1 MATTTADTLP
11 FSLDERIL
19 IGSSSNASSSSKT
32 ATKTVRLESLAQWN
46 GNSWI
51 HPFSDID
58 LGLVSGSNKYKHR
71 IYKVDMSISSHG
83 AQQFP
88 KSVSGLD
95 HIPTLP
101 LHNDGDTSHS
111 SAHENERYLS
121 KPQGFF
127 LSILPVDGLT
137 LEEEA
142 EAVQS
147 VFEELIGSRLLNTP
161 VTDGEW
167 DIVEDI
173 PDGQSYSRR
182 SYQLILPFDGAGW
195 SSDALAQSFRKTLP
209 TACGNEN
216 NSHENKK
223 VDPQDVIDL
232 KEYISKLVS

>member
-1 MATTTADTLP
+1 M
-11 FSLDERIL
+11 RI
-19 IGSSSNASSSSKT
+19 
-32 ATKTVRLESLAQWN
+32 
-46 GNSWI
+46 
-51 HPFSDID
+51 F
-58 LGLVSGSNKYKHR
+58 
-71 IYKVDMSISSHG
+71 
-83 AQQFP
+83 
-88 KSVSGLD
+88 
-95 HIPTLP
+95 
-101 LHNDGDTSHS
+101 
-111 SAHENERYLS
+111 LS
-121 KPQGFF
+121 PQGFF

-209 TACGNEN
+209 KACGNVFP
-216 NSHENKK
+216 SRFLKK
-223 VDPQDVIDL
+223 TGWYQTKRASEL
-232 KEYISKLVS
+232 KKFES